1 MKLLAGGVLFIAS
14 LPSLL
19 THFSRVK
26 HAVHTTG
33 AVLITVRRSVLAR
46 ISCVVSSYHFFVIAP
61 TVQCWSFE

>member
-33 AVLITVRRSVLAR
+33 AVLIQGTKQKLLLCS
-46 ISCVVSSYHFFVIAP
+46 
-61 TVQCWSFE
+61 TK